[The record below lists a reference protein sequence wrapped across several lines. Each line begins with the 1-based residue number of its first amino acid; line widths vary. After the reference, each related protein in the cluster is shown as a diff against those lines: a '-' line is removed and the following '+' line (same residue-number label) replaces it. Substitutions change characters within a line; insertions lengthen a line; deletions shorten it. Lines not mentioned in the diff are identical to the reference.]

1 METASAR
8 IRARLPHPIV
18 DSDGHTIEIEAAVAS
33 FVERLGGRAVRE
45 RYEAALDGFL
55 GSFRLAEG
63 ERRARRVTRGPF
75 WAVPAEN
82 TLDRATAM
90 LPRLLDERLPSL
102 GIDFAVIYPSAGLPA
117 VSFADA
123 ELRQVACRAFN
134 AYHAEL
140 FAPHARR
147 LRPAAIIPMHTPEE
161 ALAELDHAV
170 GTLGMKV
177 VMLAGLVHRPL
188 EAAARLSRE
197 AAALATWVDTLGLDS
212 AHDYDPVW
220 RRCVEL
226 RVCPTFHSAG
236 YGWGARRSISSYVYN
251 HIGNFAAAG
260 EATCKSLFLGGVT
273 RRFPS
278 LRFAFLEGGVAWAA
292 GLLADL
298 VSHWSK
304 RGRDALAHLDPRRF
318 DRARFA
324 ALLEE
329 YGDEALRE
337 LLRGVESPGALAGD
351 LAAPL
356 GSLDEFAAC
365 GVESVEQIVER
376 FAQRFYFGCEADD
389 ATNARAFDPRN
400 PLGTRLGAI
409 FSSDL
414 GHWDVPD
421 IARVVEEAW
430 EQVEHG
436 VISEE
441 EFHELT
447 FGHPVRFWAALD
459 PDFFAGTS
467 VEAAAKQLLAAPR
480 RAP

>member
-1 METASAR
+1 METRAAR

-18 DSDGHTIEIEAAVAS
+18 DSDGHTIEIEAAVRPY
-33 FVERLGGRAVRE
+33 VERFGGRALRE

-55 GSFRLAEG
+55 GSFQLAES
-63 ERRARRVTRGPF
+63 ERRARRITRGPF

-90 LPRLLDERLPSL
+90 LPRLLDERLGSL

-117 VSFADA
+117 VSFPDA

-134 AYHAEL
+134 TYHAES
-140 FAPHARR
+140 FAPYAHR

-188 EAAARLSRE
+188 EAAAALSPQ
-197 AAALATWVDTLGLDS
+197 AAAFATWVDTLGLDS

-236 YGWGARRSISSYVYN
+236 YGWGARRSVSSYVYN

-273 RRFPS
+273 RRFPT

-292 GLLADL
+292 SLLADL
-298 VSHWSK
+298 VSHWQK
-304 RGRDALAHLDPRRF
+304 RGRQALAHLDPRRF

-324 ALLEE
+324 ALLAE
-329 YGDEALRE
+329 YGDEAVRARLQ
-337 LLRGVESPGALAGD
+337 GVENPGALAGD

-356 GSLDEFAAC
+356 DELDEFAAC
-365 GVESVEQIVER
+365 GIERAEQIVER
-376 FAQRFYFGCEADD
+376 FAHRFYFGCEADD
-389 ATNARAFDPRN
+389 LSNARAFDPRN
-400 PLGTRLGAI
+400 PCGTRLGAM

-421 IARVVEEAW
+421 VERVVEEAFELV
-430 EQVEHG
+430 EQG
-436 VISEE
+436 AMSEE
-441 EFHELT
+441 EFHEFS

-459 PDFFAGTS
+459 PDFFAGTA
-467 VEAAAKQLLAAPR
+467 VEAAAKSLLAEQR